1 MILDYQPLQ
10 RYGSTL
16 LFRRVLVPILKTK
29 SYFIMEFSLL
39 LLLPLPPLLLLLLLL
54 LLLGRLL

>member
-29 SYFIMEFSLL
+29 RYFIMEFSLL
-39 LLLPLPPLLLLLLLL
+39 LLLLLLLLLPPLLL